1 MLIVTT
7 SSKTRGCAFLNIMW
21 SFSDI
26 RLLFLRFLALLFLLL
41 LRTHAYSRWSA
52 TFIFWETVR
61 VRFETWLVYIL
72 YCLFLN
78 WIAEAHYLCVYF
90 RPTTNSKIR
99 RKRILR
105 RYSRVLGGEQVLDM
119 SHCVSGGSKESGQ
132 AVTLRHHLFL
142 SYSKLLRYVA
152 QTCLEGRP
160 TLLLSVQ
167 LGLRT

>member
-41 LRTHAYSRWSA
+41 RTHAYSWWCA
-52 TFIFWETVR
+52 TFIIWETVR
-61 VRFETWLVYIL
+61 VRFETWLVSIL
-72 YCLFLN
+72 YYLFLD
-78 WIAEAHYLCVYF
+78 WIAEAHYLCINF
-90 RPTTNSKIR
+90 RPITNSKIR

-105 RYSRVLGGEQVLDM
+105 RYSRVLGGEQVLDL
-119 SHCVSGGSKESGQ
+119 SHCLSGGSKESGQ

-160 TLLLSVQ
+160 TLLFSVQ